1 MFDPTNSNSL
11 TTAAQKSAQ
20 QLDPWQEEAKTIET
34 TENTPET
41 PEAVVEV
48 LFDQAEIVEEQA
60 DQYWTEHV
68 LKRPFEADEEE
79 FVFNQ
84 HTHAERQEALEKN
97 RIDKGELETSEFAD
111 PAEKRLKLL
120 ALREQKIQIIIEQA
134 WADLSY
140 LLSHRAKIEAETKK
154 LAIEASSQTD
164 IDKLKEMAV
173 KSLHLASRLNKFN
186 LYTESAEHLFKKYRE
201 LSPDLAHLLHDG
213 ATDRYDQVMHKMLQA
228 TQTSIDLDLRISGQ
242 NDRDYLT
249 TFLDLKERISTVDY
263 DRLSILIAARVKQL
277 ESMLAESQP
286 TNEESAVHSANTD
299 QMSVTQQEGVE
310 KSDAPATQEQNEAA
324 TAGSIAE
331 IFSFADLVA
340 AKQAQIDAEA
350 DQLEI
355 PPAAT
360 DDAAMPEAAAVSDES
375 PLPTKPDQI
384 TNQTDQPQANSP
396 ELAQLE
402 KHRQANITT
411 AMKEIF
417 TGTKK

>member
-1 MFDPTNSNSL
+1 MFDPTNSSVL
-11 TTAAQKSAQ
+11 TTAAAKSAQ
-20 QLDPWQEEAKTIET
+20 QLDPWQKEASAVET
-34 TENTPET
+34 TENSPET

-48 LFDQAEIVEEQA
+48 LFEQAEIVEEQA

-68 LKRPFEADEEE
+68 LKRPFDADEEE

-84 HTHAERQEALEKN
+84 HTYTQRQEALEKN

-111 PAEKRLKLL
+111 PKEKQLKLI

-154 LAIEASSQTD
+154 LAIEANSQTD
-164 IDKLKEMAV
+164 IDQLKEMAV

-186 LYTESAEHLFKKYRE
+186 IYTESAEHLFKKYRE

-310 KSDAPATQEQNEAA
+310 KSDAPATQEQNGEA

-355 PPAAT
+355 PPAVT
-360 DDAAMPEAAAVSDES
+360 GDAAMPEAVVVSDEA
-375 PLPTKPDQI
+375 PLPAKPDQK
-384 TNQTDQPQANSP
+384 TASTDQQQTNKP
-396 ELAQLE
+396 ELDLRE
-402 KHRQANITT
+402 KHRQANITV

-417 TGTKK
+417 TGSKK